1 MTEIVLVLT
10 TVSSVQLG
18 EQIAKTLVEE
28 RLAACVNIGA
38 AMRSIYRW
46 NGRVEEGEEFQL
58 VIKTT
63 TDRVA
68 DIEARI
74 RTLHTYE
81 LPELLVVP
89 VRGGGQ
95 EYMDWLVG
103 EI

>member
-46 NGRVEEGEEFQL
+46 HGRVEEGEEFQL